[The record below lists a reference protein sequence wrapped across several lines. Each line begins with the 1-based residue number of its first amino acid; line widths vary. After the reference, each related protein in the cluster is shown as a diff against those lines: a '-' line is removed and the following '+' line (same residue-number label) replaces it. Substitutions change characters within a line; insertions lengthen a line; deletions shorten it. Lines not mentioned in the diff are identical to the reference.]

1 MKPAAAAR
9 VTALTLLQGFKRN
22 NQNVAKWKKKKGKLR
37 ESSLHIQGDF
47 LKKLII
53 LAQKQK
59 TKKKTTVGNGDKIS

>member
-22 NQNVAKWKKKKGKLR
+22 NQNVAKWEKKKGKLR

-47 LKKLII
+47 LKKLVIST
-53 LAQKQK
+53 K
-59 TKKKTTVGNGDKIS
+59 TKNKKENNCRKRG